1 MESESSFIQ
10 KGTYSLSMV
19 LASYSSLSV
28 HLGDLDQLKS
38 LQHSFLIT
46 V

>member
-1 MESESSFIQ
+1 MESQSSFVQ
-10 KGTYSLSMV
+10 KRTYSLSMV